1 MLAKFSS
8 RLFSTLLLSGLC
20 LPAIAAPSVWK
31 VFSSE
36 DGGFSLLMP
45 GEPSENKSE
54 DVTSFSITRDR
65 EAVTYTISYTDF
77 PIDPKTEKNGIDE
90 AFKGVRDGITEE
102 GGKILTQK
110 PVTQKDIPGQELRVQ
125 MPNGVLTRVRS
136 YVAGKRLYLVMA
148 STKNETSL
156 LKSLEGFLNSFR
168 IVKPEVKDRSESPT

>member
-1 MLAKFSS
+1 MFTKLSS
-8 RLFSTLLLSGLC
+8 RLFSTLLFSMLC

-31 VFSSE
+31 VFASE

-45 GEPSENKSE
+45 GEPTENNSD
-54 DVTSFSITRDR
+54 DVTSFSVTRDR

-77 PIDPKTEKNGIDE
+77 PIDPTSEKDGISE
-90 AFKGVRDGITEE
+90 AFKGIRDGITEE

-110 PVTQKDIPGQELRVQ
+110 PITQKDIPGQELRVQ

-168 IVKPEVKDRSESPT
+168 IVKPEIKPEV